1 MLAELNFTRF
11 LMVGGGG
18 CLKNGWQKQGNKVPC
33 LHLGPMMALISA
45 WAAACETDLGRLQ
58 TRKMQTRTTRVQA
71 SDTSRLPCLE
81 RWWVKRMPRTM
92 KKLSSDRARKGA
104 TPVINNLRYSIL
116 FEILKYDGLSKYW
129 DPPPRPTRS
138 PLVDATGDG
147 RGGGVRVC

>member
-1 MLAELNFTRF
+1 MLAELNFTWF
-11 LMVGGGG
+11 LRVGGRG
-18 CLKNGWQKQGNKVPC
+18 CLKNGWQRQWNKVPC
-33 LHLGPMMALISA
+33 LHLGPLMALILA

-92 KKLSSDRARKGA
+92 KKLSSDSARKGA
-104 TPVINNLRYSIL
+104 TPVINNLEYSII

-129 DPPPRPTRS
+129 DPPPS
-138 PLVDATGDG
+138 PPAPHLLMPLGM
-147 RGGGVRVC
+147 GGGG